1 MSFHFICIS
10 FAVQKV
16 LSLIRS
22 HLLIFVFISITL
34 GDRSNKIL
42 QQFMSKSI
50 LLVFSFRSFIV
61 YYLTFRSYV
70 PFEFIFVYGIGKF
83 KLISEFLKG
92 PKLNG
97 NIKIA

>member
-1 MSFHFICIS
+1 M
-10 FAVQKV
+10 
-16 LSLIRS
+16 
-22 HLLIFVFISITL
+22 LIFVFISITL

-70 PFEFIFVYGIGKF
+70 PFEFIFEFIFCPFEYWKIF
-83 KLISEFLKG
+83 KLISEFLKE
-92 PKLNG
+92 PRLNG
-97 NIKIA
+97 NIRIA